1 MGGHNKEYYK
11 KSLFP
16 MFLKSYHHLYALFE
30 VESSFVHK
38 IDEDG
43 DLNIFEILF
52 STSLLTKELLI
63 ENFLYF
69 RDIKWM

>member
-1 MGGHNKEYYK
+1 M
-11 KSLFP
+11 L
-16 MFLKSYHHLYALFE
+16 LKSYHHLHPLSE

-43 DLNIFEILF
+43 NLDIFEIVV

-63 ENFLYF
+63 ENFLCF

>member
-1 MGGHNKEYYK
+1 
-11 KSLFP
+11 
-16 MFLKSYHHLYALFE
+16 MFLKSYHHLHPLFE

-43 DLNIFEILF
+43 NLDIFKILVN
-52 STSLLTKELLI
+52 TISLLTKELLI
-63 ENFLYF
+63 ENFWYF

>member
-1 MGGHNKEYYK
+1 M
-11 KSLFP
+11 L
-16 MFLKSYHHLYALFE
+16 LKSSHHLHPLSE

-43 DLNIFEILF
+43 NLDIFGIMV

-63 ENFLYF
+63 ANF
-69 RDIKWM
+69 